1 VVEQRGSLGCGERR
15 ALQESGEVH
24 LVGGVEH
31 AEVLRR
37 EARELLPPA
46 ETGGRSALRELLGGP
61 ERLLH
66 PREELTD
73 LVGEPAETEQT
84 AVGRP
89 RAGVLRAEQ
98 FANLRELLGSR
109 KDLRG
114 LALALLE
121 EREGERGEGRG
132 LHGPDATGSRR
143 QPGATA
149 PIYRSG
155 RGGTSPETVG
165 TPWLRSRNHR
175 SMSAAP
181 IAPTRTPSSSTNPSR
196 PAMTSK
202 TSYSRSV
209 GATTGVWDRGAIPS
223 RTGRSGSR
231 EPTLRADPIDTVP
244 ITRPPLTTGNERSG
258 FARSQR
264 SS

>member
-1 VVEQRGSLGCGERR
+1 GKRR

-31 AEVLRR
+31 AEVLRC

-46 ETGGRSALRELLGGP
+46 ETGGRSGLRELLGGA

-89 RAGVLRAEQ
+89 RAGVLCAEQ

-121 EREGERGEGRG
+121 EREGEPVERQDAETRERGV
-132 LHGPDATGSRR
+132 
-143 QPGATA
+143 QPGEQRRARVIARATR
-149 PIYRSG
+149 PHDQCDTFGLGSG
-155 RGGTSPETVG
+155 LDQPCEPFAERGG
-165 TPWLRSRNHR
+165 L
-175 SMSAAP
+175 A
-181 IAPTRTPSSSTNPSR
+181 
-196 PAMTSK
+196 
-202 TSYSRSV
+202 
-209 GATTGVWDRGAIPS
+209 
-223 RTGRSGSR
+223 
-231 EPTLRADPIDTVP
+231 RARRAGDQQG
-244 ITRPPLTTGNERSG
+244 PPRVVERSEERRVG
-258 FARSQR
+258 KEG
-264 SS
+264 